1 MTKYIHLLMSNAG
14 DRTRRARQRTTRS
27 KRPHIGQKPRRVV
40 TTNYGKKQRKVEK
53 RTDKNSKSAEGQR
66 SISAAQQQT
75 EIQIDTQSK

>member
-40 TTNYGKKQRKVEK
+40 TTNYGKKQRKIEK

-66 SISAAQQQT
+66 SISAVQQQT